1 MKKNPSIMT
10 ISELSE
16 PSRHD
21 DDHEQDDLLD
31 SDPYELQKSQ
41 NKTKHEYPRTCP
53 TEQDAFQHTHSSDF
67 QEEYRKFE
75 SMIDYEEA
83 IMEDNDVGK
92 NISVEIDVY
101 NP

>member
-31 SDPYELQKSQ
+31 SDPYEL
-41 NKTKHEYPRTCP
+41 
-53 TEQDAFQHTHSSDF
+53 
-67 QEEYRKFE
+67 
-75 SMIDYEEA
+75 
-83 IMEDNDVGK
+83 
-92 NISVEIDVY
+92 
-101 NP
+101 